1 MILEKYLEEVY
12 SRLISEYKN
21 YVFNADKNFEFWK
34 KDKEAKAD
42 SKSWACSFWEDELLS
57 NKSILAG
64 LERSTPQNFYG
75 LKDRW
80 GNHLFE
86 HYFDKIRKLKEKDT
100 KK

>member
-1 MILEKYLEEVY
+1 
-12 SRLISEYKN
+12 
-21 YVFNADKNFEFWK
+21 
-34 KDKEAKAD
+34 
-42 SKSWACSFWEDELLS
+42 
-57 NKSILAG
+57 

-86 HYFDKIRKLKEKDT
+86 NYFDKIRKLKEKDT